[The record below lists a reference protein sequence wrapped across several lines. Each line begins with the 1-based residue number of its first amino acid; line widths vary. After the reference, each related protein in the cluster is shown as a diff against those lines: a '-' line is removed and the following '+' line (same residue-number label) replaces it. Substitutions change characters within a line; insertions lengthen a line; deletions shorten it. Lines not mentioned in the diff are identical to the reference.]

1 MLLLICECKGSDIY
15 LFRQMFL
22 DVFYHKPS
30 FFILKHMVYG
40 THSERRERPSLH
52 LIESGG
58 VSMWLLRTAAHVG
71 VSIPALHDK
80 AKCQSSNRGNALQ
93 MSS

>member
-1 MLLLICECKGSDIY
+1 
-15 LFRQMFL
+15 
-22 DVFYHKPS
+22 
-30 FFILKHMVYG
+30 MVYG
-40 THSERRERPSLH
+40 TYSERRERPSLH
-52 LIESGG
+52 LIENG